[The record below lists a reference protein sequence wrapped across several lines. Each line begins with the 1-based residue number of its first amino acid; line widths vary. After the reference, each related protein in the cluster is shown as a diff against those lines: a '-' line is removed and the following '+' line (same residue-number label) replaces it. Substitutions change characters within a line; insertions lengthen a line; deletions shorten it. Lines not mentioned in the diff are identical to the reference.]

1 MVYPRRPYFLLL
13 ISFLL
18 LSACSSELDPMEPDG
33 AYLLFRQAL
42 LDGDQETIWSGC
54 DKSTH
59 DYFQTRY
66 DSLKAMDEDIIRYLP
81 QADHRIAKRQ
91 SGVIL
96 TREIKDGKGLFMK
109 VFQPDALP
117 KTEAIALGSEIEEIN
132 LSKDEKSAL
141 VITRAAQ
148 KFYLTRESA
157 DARWFVMLP
166 KSVPEAAAAMKWVE
180 ENQQALRQ
188 TVDDLISEERTERE
202 VIIGELMKM

>member
-13 ISFLL
+13 AVCLL
-18 LSACSSELDPMEPDG
+18 LGACSSELDPMEPDG

-66 DSLKAMDEDIIRYLP
+66 DSLKAMEDDIVRYLP

-109 VFQPDALP
+109 VFKPDGLP
-117 KTEAIALGSEIEEIN
+117 KTEAIALGSKIEEIN
-132 LSKDEKSAL
+132 ISEDKKSAL
-141 VITRAAQ
+141 VITRAGQ

-157 DARWFVMLP
+157 DARWFIMLP
-166 KSVPEAAAAMKWVE
+166 KSVPEAAAAMKWVD

>member
-66 DSLKAMDEDIIRYLP
+66 DSLKAMDEEIIRYLP

-109 VFQPDALP
+109 VFQPGALP
-117 KTEAIALGSEIEEIN
+117 KTEAIALGSKIEEIN

-141 VITRAAQ
+141 VITRAKQ